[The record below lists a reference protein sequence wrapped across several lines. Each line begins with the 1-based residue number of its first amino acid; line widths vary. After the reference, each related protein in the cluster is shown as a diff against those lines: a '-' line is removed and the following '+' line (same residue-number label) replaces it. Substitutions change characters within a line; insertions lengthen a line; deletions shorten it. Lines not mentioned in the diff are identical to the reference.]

1 MADHRKVRRS
11 EAMEILRELVS
22 SALMLGFIVVIG
34 ITMGALFI
42 MVLSLATGIDSNIQ
56 QEDDRSR

>member
-1 MADHRKVRRS
+1 
-11 EAMEILRELVS
+11 MEILRELVS

-34 ITMGALFI
+34 IIMGALFI

>member
-34 ITMGALFI
+34 IIMGALFI

>member
-1 MADHRKVRRS
+1 MD
-11 EAMEILRELVS
+11 ILRELVS
-22 SALMLGFIVVIG
+22 SALMLGFIVAVG
-34 ITMGALFI
+34 IVMAALFI

>member
-11 EAMEILRELVS
+11 ESMEILRELVS

-34 ITMGALFI
+34 IIMGALFI

>member
-1 MADHRKVRRS
+1 MADHRIVRWS
-11 EAMEILRELVS
+11 ESMDILSELVS
-22 SALMLGFIVVIG
+22 SALTLGFIVAVG
-34 ITMGALFI
+34 IVMAALFI

>member
-1 MADHRKVRRS
+1 MADHRKVSRS

-34 ITMGALFI
+34 IIMGALFI